1 MIDAEAFRHI
11 SFQAEVEWWEI
22 ERRSTPGGR
31 TTYGI
36 RIGKERLAHDEQSVF
51 EAINA
56 ALAVLDQRETADAQT
71 SQTAESC

>member
-1 MIDAEAFRHI
+1 MIDAAAFRQI
-11 SFQAEVEWWEI
+11 SFQADVEWWEI

-36 RIGKERLAHDEQSVF
+36 RIGEERLAHGEQSVF

-56 ALAVLDQRETADAQT
+56 ALAVLDQRETPDTQM
-71 SQTAESC
+71 SPDIDS